1 MIRKQVLF
9 AFSLVF
15 VLGSCKK
22 SSSPATPTLTDSSST
37 TPPGNNTPAT
47 SSKKGADFSTNMT
60 YGTWNG
66 DVVGLK
72 AFWYYTWGT
81 PMPSPSPQNCEF
93 VSMFWGAAN
102 VTDANIAAVEQ
113 LKAQGSVKYVLGFNE
128 PDQSGQSNM
137 TVSQALALW
146 PKLESIGLPLGSPAV
161 SWPTA
166 QWFTDFM
173 DSVAAE
179 HLRVDFIPVH
189 MYVGTD
195 DVNFVQVLQQLYNQY
210 HLPIW
215 VTEFATADWNASTPA
230 ANMYTAADALGFMQ
244 RLLPKLDSLSYVQR
258 YSWFSGDPTSAAL
271 WPSALIATNGSLT
284 TRGSCYANYK
294 PNSAIKQK
302 AR

>member
-1 MIRKQVLF
+1 MTRNILY
-9 AFSLVF
+9 SLAIIIIISVF
-15 VLGSCKK
+15 GACQKTAH
-22 SSSPATPTLTDSSST
+22 SPATGKTDSTTNLTTDT
-37 TPPGNNTPAT
+37 TPVT
-47 SSKKGADFSTNMT
+47 SAKKGSDFSTNMT

-66 DVVGLK
+66 DVVALQS
-72 AFWYYTWGT
+72 FWYYTWGT

-102 VTDANIAAVEQ
+102 VTSQNIAAVQQ
-113 LKAQGSVKYVLGFNE
+113 LAAQGSVKYVLGFNE

-146 PKLESIGLPLGSPAV
+146 PQLQSIGLPLGSPAV
-161 SWPTA
+161 SWPTV

-179 HLRVDFIPVH
+179 HLRVDFICVH

-195 DVNFVQVLQQLYNQY
+195 DVSFVQTLQQVYNQY

-215 VTEFATADWNASTPA
+215 VTEFATADWNATTQAS
-230 ANMYTAADALGFMQ
+230 NMYTAADAMGFMQ
-244 RLLPKLDSLSYVQR
+244 RLLPQLDSLSYVQR
-258 YSWFSGDPTSAAL
+258 YSWFSGDPTSAQL

-284 TRGSCYANYK
+284 PLGTWYANYQ
-294 PNSAIKQK
+294 PNKAINQ
-302 AR
+302 